1 MSSAVA
7 KAIEEHAVLIHRP
20 DFASAPTGL
29 VISAFRDWLK
39 ETGRPEDFPQIST
52 SRPPKD
58 TDLSLLHG
66 PFRVNRSLRPAGSLV
81 PCPICQPTSPK
92 YLEGYLVWCQASKAI
107 YAIGIECG
115 QGHFGKG
122 AFARA
127 EADLVRKNRDRKIED
142 ELIER
147 LPFVPTLL
155 SWATGWSAGASE
167 SDRLARDFKRFC
179 PTLFTHLKTALRG
192 GDDLTVQL
200 EAAGRFASRG
210 VGVEVVHRIRGGVWL
225 ASSPDLAKRLGI
237 LQRQL
242 ETIDFGNDPDAVFL
256 RLADFGQTDLRD
268 AHKWLL
274 SCLKAIEYLN
284 PRLLAGAEF
293 LSAENL
299 VGLERWANHP
309 QINLRVRAQRAART
323 VTISTG
329 LSGYDWLGRVRE
341 IDGGVPLPVL
351 PWGLGADEMPKP
363 SDLQCQPTR
372 SRLRD
377 RHDS

>member
-7 KAIEEHAVLIHRP
+7 KGSEGHKLFIHRP
-20 DFASAPTGL
+20 DFPSAPTGL
-29 VISAFRDWLK
+29 VIAAFKDWLK

-66 PFRVNRSLRPAGSLV
+66 PFRVNRSLRPDGALV

-92 YLEGYLVWCQASKAI
+92 FLEGYLVWCQASKAI

-115 QGHFGKG
+115 QGYFGKG
-122 AFARA
+122 AFSQA
-127 EADLVRKNRDRKIED
+127 EADLLRKNHDRKIED

-147 LPFVPTLL
+147 LPFVPALL
-155 SWATGWSAGASE
+155 AWATAWTAAASE
-167 SDRLARDFKRFC
+167 SDQLARDFKRRC

-192 GDDLTVQL
+192 GGDLTIQVESTGL
-200 EAAGRFASRG
+200 FASRT

-225 ASSPDLAKRLGI
+225 AGSPDLSKRLGM
-237 LQRQL
+237 LKRQL
-242 ETIDFGNDPDAVFL
+242 ESIDFGHDPDAVYL
-256 RLADFGQTDLRD
+256 RLADFGQKELKD
-268 AHKWLL
+268 AHRWLL
-274 SCLKAIEYLN
+274 SCLKAIDYLH
-284 PRLLAGAEF
+284 PRLIAGAQF

-299 VGLERWANHP
+299 AGVEKWANHP

-329 LSGYDWLGRVRE
+329 LSGYDWFGKIRE
-341 IDGGVPLPVL
+341 IDSGVPLPMV
-351 PWGLGADEMPKP
+351 PWGLGAD
-363 SDLQCQPTR
+363 
-372 SRLRD
+372 
-377 RHDS
+377 